1 MKCFRIEIVWGKN
14 CEKNHCE
21 KNNEKAQAP
30 GRVPADSFDN
40 RDCGPPEVRHCDEE
54 DSARRDE
61 EGGGRGSGGASRKI
75 EPGRNRGG
83 NTGSLFYPQ
92 TAAYSYPK
100 PKLIQYDSGITH
112 TRRHAMVFLPADYD
126 AAKTYPVL
134 YLLHGWGGSHRTWAN
149 KKANIILQ
157 NLYYFEDVPE
167 MIVVCPNSN
176 VNAAESVEGL
186 SFTESLEPF
195 DATPEEVVKYLKP
208 YIECHFSVKKGRKNA
223 AVAGNSLGGRNALAL
238 AYKYPKQFGSVGSF
252 SPSVSVEAANGT
264 GLKAPLRDLNLP
276 ENKHRPFDVLM
287 LMVGRSD
294 KVCGNVSYEL
304 DRYMKAQNIS
314 HDFYDTAGGHETTV
328 WQNGLYNFAKKLYRK

>member
-1 MKCFRIEIVWGKN
+1 MRKTTVRKTTKKRRRRAAFLLILLITGIAVLKSGIVTKRIQREETKKAVAA
-14 CEKNHCE
+14 EVEALH
-21 KNNEKAQAP
+21 EKA
-30 GRVPADSFDN
+30 N
-40 RDCGPPEVRHCDEE
+40 RDGIVEE
-54 DSARRDE
+54 TPDPYFI
-61 EGGGRGSGGASRKI
+61 RKQ
-75 EPGRNRGG
+75 PG
-83 NTGSLFYPQ
+83 
-92 TAAYSYPK
+92 YSYPK

-126 AAKTYPVL
+126 AVE
-134 YLLHGWGGSHRTWAN
+134 R
-149 KKANIILQ
+149 
-157 NLYYFEDVPE
+157 
-167 MIVVCPNSN
+167 
-176 VNAAESVEGL
+176 VEGL

-208 YIECHFSVKKGRKNA
+208 YIERHFSVKKGRKST

-276 ENKHRPFDVLM
+276 KNKNRPFDVLM
-287 LMVGRSD
+287 VMVGRSD

>member
-1 MKCFRIEIVWGKN
+1 MRKTTVRKTTKKRRRRAAFLLILLITGIAVLKSGIVTKRIQREETKKAVAA
-14 CEKNHCE
+14 EVEALH
-21 KNNEKAQAP
+21 EKA
-30 GRVPADSFDN
+30 N
-40 RDCGPPEVRHCDEE
+40 RDGIVEE
-54 DSARRDE
+54 TPDPYFI
-61 EGGGRGSGGASRKI
+61 RKQ
-75 EPGRNRGG
+75 PG
-83 NTGSLFYPQ
+83 
-92 TAAYSYPK
+92 YSYPK

-112 TRRHAMVFLPADYD
+112 TRRRAMVFLPADYD
-126 AAKTYPVL
+126 AAE
-134 YLLHGWGGSHRTWAN
+134 R
-149 KKANIILQ
+149 
-157 NLYYFEDVPE
+157 
-167 MIVVCPNSN
+167 
-176 VNAAESVEGL
+176 VEGL

-208 YIECHFSVKKGRKNA
+208 YIERHFSVKKGRKST

-276 ENKHRPFDVLM
+276 KNKNRPFDVLM
-287 LMVGRSD
+287 VMVGRSD

>member
-1 MKCFRIEIVWGKN
+1 MRKTTVRKTTKKRRRRAAFLLILLITGIAVLKSGIVTKRIQREETKKAVAA
-14 CEKNHCE
+14 EVEALH
-21 KNNEKAQAP
+21 EKA
-30 GRVPADSFDN
+30 N
-40 RDCGPPEVRHCDEE
+40 RDGIVEE
-54 DSARRDE
+54 TPDPYFI
-61 EGGGRGSGGASRKI
+61 RKQ
-75 EPGRNRGG
+75 PG
-83 NTGSLFYPQ
+83 
-92 TAAYSYPK
+92 YSYPK

-112 TRRHAMVFLPADYD
+112 TCRHAMVFLPADYD
-126 AAKTYPVL
+126 
-134 YLLHGWGGSHRTWAN
+134 
-149 KKANIILQ
+149 
-157 NLYYFEDVPE
+157 
-167 MIVVCPNSN
+167 
-176 VNAAESVEGL
+176 AAESVEGL

-195 DATPEEVVKYLKP
+195 DTTPEEVVKYLKP
-208 YIECHFSVKKGRKNA
+208 YIERHFSVKKGRKST

-276 ENKHRPFDVLM
+276 KNKNRPFDVLM
-287 LMVGRSD
+287 VMVGRSD

>member
-1 MKCFRIEIVWGKN
+1 MRKTTVRKTTKKRRRRAAFLLILLITGIAVLKSGIVTKRIQREETKKAVAA
-14 CEKNHCE
+14 EVEVLH
-21 KNNEKAQAP
+21 EKA
-30 GRVPADSFDN
+30 N
-40 RDCGPPEVRHCDEE
+40 RDGIVEE
-54 DSARRDE
+54 TPDPYFI
-61 EGGGRGSGGASRKI
+61 RKQ
-75 EPGRNRGG
+75 PG
-83 NTGSLFYPQ
+83 
-92 TAAYSYPK
+92 YSYPK

-126 AAKTYPVL
+126 AA
-134 YLLHGWGGSHRTWAN
+134 
-149 KKANIILQ
+149 
-157 NLYYFEDVPE
+157 
-167 MIVVCPNSN
+167 
-176 VNAAESVEGL
+176 ESVEGL

-195 DATPEEVVKYLKP
+195 DTTPEEVVKYLKP
-208 YIECHFSVKKGRKNA
+208 YIERHFSVKKGRKST

-238 AYKYPKQFGSVGSF
+238 AYKYPKQFGSVSSF

-276 ENKHRPFDVLM
+276 KNKNRPFDVLM
-287 LMVGRSD
+287 VMVGRSD

>member
-1 MKCFRIEIVWGKN
+1 MRKTTVRKTTKKRRRRAAFLLILLITGIAVLKSGIVTKRIQREETKKAVVA
-14 CEKNHCE
+14 EVEALH
-21 KNNEKAQAP
+21 EKA
-30 GRVPADSFDN
+30 N
-40 RDCGPPEVRHCDEE
+40 RDGIVEE
-54 DSARRDE
+54 TPDPYFI
-61 EGGGRGSGGASRKI
+61 RKQ
-75 EPGRNRGG
+75 PG
-83 NTGSLFYPQ
+83 
-92 TAAYSYPK
+92 YSYLK

-112 TRRHAMVFLPADYD
+112 TCRHAMVFLPADYD
-126 AAKTYPVL
+126 
-134 YLLHGWGGSHRTWAN
+134 
-149 KKANIILQ
+149 
-157 NLYYFEDVPE
+157 
-167 MIVVCPNSN
+167 
-176 VNAAESVEGL
+176 AAESVEGL

-208 YIECHFSVKKGRKNA
+208 YIERHFSVKKGRKST

-276 ENKHRPFDVLM
+276 KNKNRPFDVLM
-287 LMVGRSD
+287 VMVGRSD

>member
-1 MKCFRIEIVWGKN
+1 MRKTTVRKTTKKRRRRAAFLLILLITGIAVLKSGIVTKRIQREETKKAVAA
-14 CEKNHCE
+14 EVEALH
-21 KNNEKAQAP
+21 EKA
-30 GRVPADSFDN
+30 N
-40 RDCGPPEVRHCDEE
+40 RDGIVEE
-54 DSARRDE
+54 TPDPYFI
-61 EGGGRGSGGASRKI
+61 RKQ
-75 EPGRNRGG
+75 PG
-83 NTGSLFYPQ
+83 
-92 TAAYSYPK
+92 YSYPK

-126 AAKTYPVL
+126 AA
-134 YLLHGWGGSHRTWAN
+134 
-149 KKANIILQ
+149 
-157 NLYYFEDVPE
+157 
-167 MIVVCPNSN
+167 
-176 VNAAESVEGL
+176 ESVEGL

-208 YIECHFSVKKGRKNA
+208 YIERHFSVKKGRKST

-276 ENKHRPFDVLM
+276 KNKNRPFDVLM
-287 LMVGRSD
+287 VMVGRSD

-314 HDFYDTAGGHETTV
+314 RDFYDTAGGHETTV

>member
-1 MKCFRIEIVWGKN
+1 MRKTTVRKTTKKRRRRAAFLLILLITGIAVLKSGIVTKRIQREETKKAVAA
-14 CEKNHCE
+14 EVEALH
-21 KNNEKAQAP
+21 EKA
-30 GRVPADSFDN
+30 N
-40 RDCGPPEVRHCDEE
+40 RDGIVEE
-54 DSARRDE
+54 TPDPYFI
-61 EGGGRGSGGASRKI
+61 RKQ
-75 EPGRNRGG
+75 PG
-83 NTGSLFYPQ
+83 
-92 TAAYSYPK
+92 YSYPK

-112 TRRHAMVFLPADYD
+112 TCRHAMVFLPADYD
-126 AAKTYPVL
+126 ATE
-134 YLLHGWGGSHRTWAN
+134 R
-149 KKANIILQ
+149 
-157 NLYYFEDVPE
+157 
-167 MIVVCPNSN
+167 
-176 VNAAESVEGL
+176 VEGL

-208 YIECHFSVKKGRKNA
+208 YIERHFSVKKGRKST

-276 ENKHRPFDVLM
+276 KNKNRPFDVLM
-287 LMVGRSD
+287 VMVGRSD

>member
-1 MKCFRIEIVWGKN
+1 MRKTTVRKTTKKRRRRAAFLLILLITGIAVLKSGIV
-14 CEKNHCE
+14 
-21 KNNEKAQAP
+21 
-30 GRVPADSFDN
+30 
-40 RDCGPPEVRHCDEE
+40 
-54 DSARRDE
+54 
-61 EGGGRGSGGASRKI
+61 
-75 EPGRNRGG
+75 
-83 NTGSLFYPQ
+83 T
-92 TAAYSYPK
+92 
-100 PKLIQYDSGITH
+100 KLIQYDSGITH
-112 TRRHAMVFLPADYD
+112 TCRHAMVFLPADYD
-126 AAKTYPVL
+126 
-134 YLLHGWGGSHRTWAN
+134 
-149 KKANIILQ
+149 
-157 NLYYFEDVPE
+157 
-167 MIVVCPNSN
+167 
-176 VNAAESVEGL
+176 AAESVEGL

-208 YIECHFSVKKGRKNA
+208 YIERHFSVKKGRKST

-276 ENKHRPFDVLM
+276 KNKNRPFDVLM
-287 LMVGRSD
+287 VMVGRSD

>member
-1 MKCFRIEIVWGKN
+1 MRKTTVRKTTKKRRRRAAFLLILLITGIAVLKSGIVTKRIQREETKKAVAA
-14 CEKNHCE
+14 EVEALH
-21 KNNEKAQAP
+21 EKA
-30 GRVPADSFDN
+30 N
-40 RDCGPPEVRHCDEE
+40 RDGIVEE
-54 DSARRDE
+54 TPDPYFI
-61 EGGGRGSGGASRKI
+61 RKQ
-75 EPGRNRGG
+75 PG
-83 NTGSLFYPQ
+83 
-92 TAAYSYPK
+92 YSYPK

-112 TRRHAMVFLPADYD
+112 TRRRAMVFLPADYD
-126 AAKTYPVL
+126 AAE
-134 YLLHGWGGSHRTWAN
+134 R
-149 KKANIILQ
+149 
-157 NLYYFEDVPE
+157 
-167 MIVVCPNSN
+167 
-176 VNAAESVEGL
+176 VEGL

-208 YIECHFSVKKGRKNA
+208 YIERHFSVKKGRKST

-276 ENKHRPFDVLM
+276 KNKNRPFDVLM
-287 LMVGRSD
+287 VMVGRSD
-294 KVCGNVSYEL
+294 KVCRNVSYEL

>member
-1 MKCFRIEIVWGKN
+1 MRKTTVRKTTKKRRRRAAFLLILLITGIAVLKSGIVTKRIQREETKKAVAA
-14 CEKNHCE
+14 EVEALH
-21 KNNEKAQAP
+21 EKA
-30 GRVPADSFDN
+30 N
-40 RDCGPPEVRHCDEE
+40 RDGIVEE
-54 DSARRDE
+54 TPDPYFI
-61 EGGGRGSGGASRKI
+61 RKQ
-75 EPGRNRGG
+75 PG
-83 NTGSLFYPQ
+83 
-92 TAAYSYPK
+92 YSYPK

-112 TRRHAMVFLPADYD
+112 TRRHAMVFFSADYD
-126 AAKTYPVL
+126 
-134 YLLHGWGGSHRTWAN
+134 
-149 KKANIILQ
+149 
-157 NLYYFEDVPE
+157 
-167 MIVVCPNSN
+167 
-176 VNAAESVEGL
+176 AAESVEGL

-208 YIECHFSVKKGRKNA
+208 YIERHFSVKKGRKST

-276 ENKHRPFDVLM
+276 KNKNRPFDVLM
-287 LMVGRSD
+287 VMVGRSD

>member
-1 MKCFRIEIVWGKN
+1 MRKTTVRKTTKKRRRRAAFLLILLITGIAVLKSGIVTKRIQREETKKAVAA
-14 CEKNHCE
+14 EVEVLH
-21 KNNEKAQAP
+21 EKA
-30 GRVPADSFDN
+30 N
-40 RDCGPPEVRHCDEE
+40 RDGIVEE
-54 DSARRDE
+54 TPDPYFI
-61 EGGGRGSGGASRKI
+61 RKQ
-75 EPGRNRGG
+75 PG
-83 NTGSLFYPQ
+83 
-92 TAAYSYPK
+92 YSYPK

-126 AAKTYPVL
+126 AAE
-134 YLLHGWGGSHRTWAN
+134 R
-149 KKANIILQ
+149 
-157 NLYYFEDVPE
+157 
-167 MIVVCPNSN
+167 
-176 VNAAESVEGL
+176 VEGL

-208 YIECHFSVKKGRKNA
+208 YIERHFSVKKGRKST

-276 ENKHRPFDVLM
+276 KNKNRPFDVLM
-287 LMVGRSD
+287 VMVGRSD

>member
-1 MKCFRIEIVWGKN
+1 MRKTTVRKTTKKRRRRAAFLLILLITGIAVLKSGIVTKRIQREETKKAVAA
-14 CEKNHCE
+14 EVEVLH
-21 KNNEKAQAP
+21 EKA
-30 GRVPADSFDN
+30 N
-40 RDCGPPEVRHCDEE
+40 RDGIVEE
-54 DSARRDE
+54 TPDPYFI
-61 EGGGRGSGGASRKI
+61 RKQ
-75 EPGRNRGG
+75 PG
-83 NTGSLFYPQ
+83 
-92 TAAYSYPK
+92 YSYPK

-112 TRRHAMVFLPADYD
+112 TCRHAMVFLPADYD
-126 AAKTYPVL
+126 AAE
-134 YLLHGWGGSHRTWAN
+134 R
-149 KKANIILQ
+149 
-157 NLYYFEDVPE
+157 
-167 MIVVCPNSN
+167 
-176 VNAAESVEGL
+176 VEGL

-208 YIECHFSVKKGRKNA
+208 YIERHFSVKKGRKST

-276 ENKHRPFDVLM
+276 KNKNRPFDVLM
-287 LMVGRSD
+287 VMVGRSD

>member
-1 MKCFRIEIVWGKN
+1 MRKTTVRKTTKKRRRRAAFLLILLITGIAVLKSGIVTKRIQREETKKAVAA
-14 CEKNHCE
+14 EVEALH
-21 KNNEKAQAP
+21 EKA
-30 GRVPADSFDN
+30 N
-40 RDCGPPEVRHCDEE
+40 RDGIVEE
-54 DSARRDE
+54 TPDPYFI
-61 EGGGRGSGGASRKI
+61 RKQ
-75 EPGRNRGG
+75 PG
-83 NTGSLFYPQ
+83 
-92 TAAYSYPK
+92 YSYPK

-112 TRRHAMVFLPADYD
+112 TCRHAMVFLPADYD
-126 AAKTYPVL
+126 
-134 YLLHGWGGSHRTWAN
+134 
-149 KKANIILQ
+149 
-157 NLYYFEDVPE
+157 
-167 MIVVCPNSN
+167 
-176 VNAAESVEGL
+176 AAESVEGL

-208 YIECHFSVKKGRKNA
+208 YIERHFSVKKGRKST

-276 ENKHRPFDVLM
+276 KNKNRPFDVLM
-287 LMVGRSD
+287 VMVGRSD

>member
-1 MKCFRIEIVWGKN
+1 MRKTTVRKTTKKRRRRAAFLLILLITGIAVLKSGIVTKRIQREETKKAVAA
-14 CEKNHCE
+14 EVEALH
-21 KNNEKAQAP
+21 EKA
-30 GRVPADSFDN
+30 N
-40 RDCGPPEVRHCDEE
+40 RDGIVEE
-54 DSARRDE
+54 TPDPYFI
-61 EGGGRGSGGASRKI
+61 RKQ
-75 EPGRNRGG
+75 PG
-83 NTGSLFYPQ
+83 
-92 TAAYSYPK
+92 YSYPK

-126 AAKTYPVL
+126 AA
-134 YLLHGWGGSHRTWAN
+134 
-149 KKANIILQ
+149 
-157 NLYYFEDVPE
+157 
-167 MIVVCPNSN
+167 
-176 VNAAESVEGL
+176 ESVEGL

-208 YIECHFSVKKGRKNA
+208 YIERHFSVKKGRKST

-238 AYKYPKQFGSVGSF
+238 AYKYPKQFGSVGTF

-276 ENKHRPFDVLM
+276 KNKNRPFDVLM
-287 LMVGRSD
+287 VMVGRSD

>member
-1 MKCFRIEIVWGKN
+1 MRKTTKKRRRRAAFLLILLITGIAVLKSGIVTKRIQREETKKAVAA
-14 CEKNHCE
+14 EVEALH
-21 KNNEKAQAP
+21 EKA
-30 GRVPADSFDN
+30 N
-40 RDCGPPEVRHCDEE
+40 RDGIVEE
-54 DSARRDE
+54 TPDPYFI
-61 EGGGRGSGGASRKI
+61 RKQ
-75 EPGRNRGG
+75 PG
-83 NTGSLFYPQ
+83 
-92 TAAYSYPK
+92 YSYPK

-112 TRRHAMVFLPADYD
+112 TCRHAMVFLPADYD
-126 AAKTYPVL
+126 
-134 YLLHGWGGSHRTWAN
+134 
-149 KKANIILQ
+149 
-157 NLYYFEDVPE
+157 
-167 MIVVCPNSN
+167 
-176 VNAAESVEGL
+176 AAESVEGL

-208 YIECHFSVKKGRKNA
+208 YIERHFSVKKGRKST

-276 ENKHRPFDVLM
+276 KNKNRPFDVLM
-287 LMVGRSD
+287 VMVGRSD
-294 KVCGNVSYEL
+294 KVCRNVSYEL

>member
-1 MKCFRIEIVWGKN
+1 MITGIAVLKSGIVTKRIQREETKKAVAA
-14 CEKNHCE
+14 EVEALH
-21 KNNEKAQAP
+21 EKA
-30 GRVPADSFDN
+30 N
-40 RDCGPPEVRHCDEE
+40 RDGIVEE
-54 DSARRDE
+54 TPDPYFI
-61 EGGGRGSGGASRKI
+61 RKQ
-75 EPGRNRGG
+75 PG
-83 NTGSLFYPQ
+83 
-92 TAAYSYPK
+92 YSYSK

-126 AAKTYPVL
+126 AAE
-134 YLLHGWGGSHRTWAN
+134 R
-149 KKANIILQ
+149 
-157 NLYYFEDVPE
+157 
-167 MIVVCPNSN
+167 
-176 VNAAESVEGL
+176 VEGL

-208 YIECHFSVKKGRKNA
+208 YIERHFSVKKGRKST

-276 ENKHRPFDVLM
+276 KNKNRPFDVLM
-287 LMVGRSD
+287 VMVGRSD

>member
-1 MKCFRIEIVWGKN
+1 MRKTTVRKTTKKRRRRAAFLLILLITGIAVLKSGIVTKRIQREETKKAVAA
-14 CEKNHCE
+14 EVEALH
-21 KNNEKAQAP
+21 EKA
-30 GRVPADSFDN
+30 N
-40 RDCGPPEVRHCDEE
+40 RDGIVEE
-54 DSARRDE
+54 TPDPYFI
-61 EGGGRGSGGASRKI
+61 RKQ
-75 EPGRNRGG
+75 PG
-83 NTGSLFYPQ
+83 
-92 TAAYSYPK
+92 YSYPK

-126 AAKTYPVL
+126 AA
-134 YLLHGWGGSHRTWAN
+134 
-149 KKANIILQ
+149 
-157 NLYYFEDVPE
+157 
-167 MIVVCPNSN
+167 
-176 VNAAESVEGL
+176 ESVEGL

-208 YIECHFSVKKGRKNA
+208 YIERHFSVKKGRKST

-276 ENKHRPFDVLM
+276 KNKNRPFDVLM
-287 LMVGRSD
+287 VMVGRSD

>member
-1 MKCFRIEIVWGKN
+1 MRKTTVRKTTKKRRRRAAFLLILLIIGIAVLKSGIVTKRIQREETKKAVAA
-14 CEKNHCE
+14 EVEALH
-21 KNNEKAQAP
+21 EKA
-30 GRVPADSFDN
+30 N
-40 RDCGPPEVRHCDEE
+40 RDGIVEE
-54 DSARRDE
+54 TPDPYFI
-61 EGGGRGSGGASRKI
+61 RKQ
-75 EPGRNRGG
+75 PG
-83 NTGSLFYPQ
+83 
-92 TAAYSYPK
+92 YSYPK

-126 AAKTYPVL
+126 AA
-134 YLLHGWGGSHRTWAN
+134 
-149 KKANIILQ
+149 
-157 NLYYFEDVPE
+157 
-167 MIVVCPNSN
+167 
-176 VNAAESVEGL
+176 ESVEGL

-208 YIECHFSVKKGRKNA
+208 YIERHFSVKKGRKST

-276 ENKHRPFDVLM
+276 KNKNRPFDVLM
-287 LMVGRSD
+287 VMVGRSD